1 MTRRQDPRVVRQA
14 LDAEAYE
21 LDPRHVAGAALRRVI
36 VHNLM
41 MGDARLAEAL
51 AHQVVPDDEGADG
64 SSSAASGDGSSDGA
78 RADGQP
84 AFADL
89 ASVQLKRY
97 AVDLRRTYESNLE
110 RTKELEDR
118 ALATVRALAAAV
130 AERDDDT
137 GNHIQRVHDLGLCFA
152 RAMSPD
158 EAKDPELAY
167 GFILH
172 DIGKVAVPDTVL
184 RKPGPLDGDEW
195 ALMRTHP
202 EAGAR
207 MLDGVPFLSRAREV
221 VLYHHE
227 RWDGQGYPHNL
238 REEEIPLW
246 ARMFAVVDAV
256 DAMTSYRPYRAPLR
270 LATALEEIERHAG
283 SQFDPRCVEAF
294 LALEKDEIALRLQH
308 SDEFTIPDTIPDA
321 PPVESVEVPS

>member
-1 MTRRQDPRVVRQA
+1 MTRRQDPKAVRQA
-14 LDAEAYE
+14 LDAEVYE
-21 LDPRHVAGAALRRVI
+21 LDPRHVAGAALRKVI

-51 AHQVVPDDEGADG
+51 ARQVVPDDDGADG
-64 SSSAASGDGSSDGA
+64 SSSSASDAGSSGSQEE
-78 RADGQP
+78 GKP
-84 AFADL
+84 SFADL

-110 RTKELEDR
+110 RTRELEER
-118 ALATVRALAAAV
+118 ALATVRVLAAAV

-137 GNHIQRVHDLGLCFA
+137 GNHVQRVHDLGLYFA
-152 RAMSPD
+152 RTMCPE

-172 DIGKVAVPDTVL
+172 DIGKVAIPDSVL
-184 RKPGPLDGDEW
+184 RKPEPLDGDEW

-207 MLDGVPFLSRAREV
+207 MLDGVPFLARARDV
-221 VLYHHE
+221 VLCHHE

-238 REEEIPLW
+238 RGEEIPLW
-246 ARMFAVVDAV
+246 ARMFAVVDTV
-256 DAMTSYRPYRAPLR
+256 DAMTSYRPYRAPLP
-270 LATALEEIERHAG
+270 LDTALEEIARHAG
-283 SQFDPRCVEAF
+283 SQFDPRCVDAF
-294 LALEKDEIALRLQH
+294 LSLDKGEIALRLRH
-308 SDEFTIPDTIPDA
+308 SDQFTIPDA
-321 PPVESVEVPS
+321 PPLESIEVPS